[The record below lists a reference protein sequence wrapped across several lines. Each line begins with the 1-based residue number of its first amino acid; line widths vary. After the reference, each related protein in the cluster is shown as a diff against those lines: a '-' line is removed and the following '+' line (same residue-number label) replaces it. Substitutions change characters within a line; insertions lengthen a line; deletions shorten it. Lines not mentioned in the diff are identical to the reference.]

1 MADDIRQKIMDEVVV
16 RFTTITTANGYET
29 NIGSSVSLWRDL
41 KSTPLVG
48 DEPDAVNIMDVT
60 TLTDKSNQPVG
71 TALHTMEIRAEA
83 ATQDTSMARDKK
95 VRKML
100 ADMVKAIGTD
110 RKWTVSGT
118 TLAWDTSIESSEID
132 VEQGGEIVGQCQLVF
147 NILYRTLDFDP
158 YNERH

>member
-16 RFTTITTANGYET
+16 RFTTITTGNGYET
-29 NIGSSVSLWRDL
+29 NIGNSVSLWRDL

-48 DEPDAVNIMDVT
+48 DELDAVNIMDVT
-60 TLTDKSNQPVG
+60 TSTEKSQQPTG
-71 TALHTMEIRAEA
+71 ISMHTMEVRAEA
-83 ATQDTSMARDKK
+83 ATQGTAIARDKQ

-118 TLAWDTSIESSEID
+118 VLAWDTSIESTEID
-132 VEQGGEIVGQCQLVF
+132 VEQGGEVVGQCQLIF
-147 NILYRTLDFDP
+147 NIMYRTLDFDP
-158 YNERH
+158 YNEQH